1 MAPTMHNEDNALS
14 NVVLMYAVDGSFVV
28 AAVAVVVVVVVVVV
42 FESSLWSTTFI
53 IVGASGAFGV
63 VDFSS
68 NEIKRSY

>member
-14 NVVLMYAVDGSFVV
+14 NVVLMYAVVGSFVV
-28 AAVAVVVVVVVVVV
+28 AAVAVVVVVVVV